1 MNRSAIPAVQD
12 NKKPACPR
20 VYLLLTITAS
30 LMVSE
35 GALLAQPT
43 LSYYFA
49 HIAAADVWRT
59 TFTYVNASTQTVTC
73 NTSFF
78 SDSGNPLAL
87 SFNGSSLSSTSDTI
101 AAGGTARRQTDAQS
115 NMPVVTG
122 WATAGCTGP
131 VKASALFRRYNG
143 NVPQAEA
150 SVLAMTSPASQFITY
165 ADQLTGVAYANPEPT
180 AATVTFSARDQT
192 GMVLASKSISLPA
205 GSHGAQNLGPLFGVA
220 SFQGSVTITSTAP
233 IVSLS
238 LNAEASPI
246 ISSLPPGQPD
256 NGSPASPATYYFAH
270 IAAADVWRTTFTYVN
285 TATQPVTCNTSFLS
299 DSGSPLP
306 LSFGGLAVSS
316 TSDTITV
323 GGTARRQ
330 TDAQPNLPVVT
341 GWALANCSGPVKA
354 SALFRRYNGNVPVAE
369 ASVIAMT
376 APASRFITYADQTT
390 GVAYANPSPN
400 PAKITFTAQDASG
413 AGVAAASLTLP
424 AGAHGAQNLGPLLG
438 VSSFQGSI
446 TIASLQ
452 PIVSLSLNA
461 EASPS
466 FSSLPAGEGA
476 SFEIYGAWHCS
487 NDGCTWRTVRDM
499 TGFDKTNHWMIDR
512 GDGSGLPS
520 VNLVVLSFVQPMK
533 LLNLTTDSQTVNG
546 VPIGMNSAIVN
557 YFTSHNIRV
566 MLSVGG
572 ATYTGF
578 WDQAL
583 TTNATQLGLNA
594 AAAAKALGVGIEI
607 DYENDTSPNL
617 AGLQEF
623 IDAYRSVLPFDATGG
638 NPAARLTIDLAA
650 GDRSLVALC
659 RKATSDW
666 LNGSNPVLDYAN
678 ATVPNGQ
685 PIASEAEGNWQEH
698 VNGRTNVNPP
708 IVPLAP
714 ARITVAIRVVIG
726 STPQPECTDFNAS
739 LQSSTGIFLQS
750 IAPNGA
756 GISPGMLGYMF
767 WGVEAQDPAT
777 CEGGAG
783 VGAKNYNIRIPMPP
797 LRQQ

>member
-1 MNRSAIPAVQD
+1 MMRATHILFA
-12 NKKPACPR
+12 AA
-20 VYLLLTITAS
+20 AS
-30 LMVSE
+30 LIVLE
-35 GALLAQPT
+35 NTLPAQQTT

-78 SDSGNPLAL
+78 SDSGAPLTL
-87 SFNGSSLSSTSDTI
+87 SFNGSSVSSTSDTI
-101 AAGGTARRQTDAQS
+101 PAGGTARRQTDAQP
-115 NMPVVTG
+115 NLPGVTG
-122 WATAGCTGP
+122 WAAANCTGP
-131 VKASALFRRYNG
+131 VKASSLFRRYNG
-143 NVPQAEA
+143 TVPQAEA
-150 SVLAMTSPASQFITY
+150 SVIAMTYPASQFVTY
-165 ADQLTGVAYANPEPT
+165 ADQLTGVAYANPGQT
-180 AATVTFSARDQT
+180 AATVTFTARDQT
-192 GMVLASKSISLPA
+192 GTMIASKSIALA
-205 GSHGAQNLGPLFGVA
+205 GGSHGAQNLGPLFGVA
-220 SFQGSVTITSTAP
+220 SFQGSVTITATSP

-256 NGSPASPATYYFAH
+256 NSSPVSPATYYFAH

-285 TATQPVTCNTSFLS
+285 AGSQPVTCNTSFFS
-299 DSGSPLP
+299 DTGTALP
-306 LSFGGLAVSS
+306 LSFGGVAVTS
-316 TSDTITV
+316 TSDAIAA

-341 GWALANCSGPVKA
+341 GWAVSNCSGPVKA
-354 SALFRRYNGNVPVAE
+354 SSLFRRYNGSVPVAE
-369 ASVIAMT
+369 ASVIAMNAT
-376 APASRFITYADQTT
+376 ASRFITYADQTT
-390 GVAYANPSPN
+390 GVAYANPSAN
-400 PAKITFTAQDASG
+400 PAKITFSAQDTGG
-413 AGVAAASLTLP
+413 AAVATASLTLA
-424 AGAHGAQNLGPLLG
+424 AGAHGAQNMGPLLG

-446 TIASLQ
+446 TITSLQ

-476 SFEIYGAWHCS
+476 AFEIYGAWHCS
-487 NDGCTWRTVRDM
+487 SDSCTWRTVRDM
-499 TGFDKTNHWMIDR
+499 TDFDKKNHWMIDR

-520 VNLVVLSFVQPMK
+520 VNLVVLSFVQPVK
-533 LLNLTTDSQTVNG
+533 LLNLTSDSETVNG
-546 VPIGMNSAIVN
+546 IPIGMNSAILN
-557 YFTSHNIRV
+557 YFTSHNVRV

-572 ATYTGF
+572 ATYTTF

-583 TTNATQLGLNA
+583 TTNATQLGVNA
-594 AAAAKALGVGIEI
+594 ANAAKALGVGIEI

-617 AGLQEF
+617 AGLQDF
-623 IDAYRSVLPFDATGG
+623 ITAYRSVLPYDATGA

-650 GDRSLVALC
+650 GDRSLVAIC

-666 LNGSNPVLDYAN
+666 LTGSNPVLDYAN

-685 PIASEAEGNWQEH
+685 PAASDAESNWQEH
-698 VNGRTNVNPP
+698 VSGRTNVTPP

-714 ARITVAIRVVIG
+714 ARVTVAVRVVIG
-726 STPQPECTDFNAS
+726 STAQPECNNFNTS
-739 LQSSTGIFLQS
+739 LQSTTGIFLQTIVPDS
-750 IAPNGA
+750 NPA
-756 GISPGMLGYMF
+756 GVSPGMLGYMF

-783 VGAKNYNIRIPMPP
+783 VGARNYNIRVPMPP

>member
-1 MNRSAIPAVQD
+1 MNRQSAVYDVRSILRSKGRTAGLP
-12 NKKPACPR
+12 
-20 VYLLLTITAS
+20 VYLLLAISAS
-30 LMVSE
+30 LMGSE
-35 GALLAQPT
+35 DVLLAQPS

-49 HIAAADVWRT
+49 HVAAADVWRT

-78 SDSGNPLAL
+78 SDSGGPLSL
-87 SFNGSSLSSTSDTI
+87 SFNGSGLSSTSDTI
-101 AAGGTARRQTDAQS
+101 PAGGTARRQTDAQPS
-115 NMPVVTG
+115 MGLVTG
-122 WATAGCTGP
+122 WAVAGCTGP

-143 NVPQAEA
+143 NIPVAEV
-150 SVLAMTSPASQFITY
+150 SVIAMTSPASQFVTY
-165 ADQLTGVAYANPEPT
+165 ADQLTGVAYANPAQT
-180 AATVTFSARDQT
+180 AATVTFTARDPA
-192 GMVLASKSISLPA
+192 GMAIASKSISLAA

-246 ISSLPPGQPD
+246 ISSLPPGQGD
-256 NGSPASPATYYFAH
+256 NSSPVSPATYYFAH

-285 TATQPVTCNTSFLS
+285 AGMQPVTCNTSFFS
-299 DSGSPLP
+299 DSGNPLP
-306 LSFGGLAVSS
+306 LSFGGSTVSS
-316 TSDTITV
+316 TSDTV
-323 GGTARRQ
+323 PAGGTARRQ
-330 TDAQPNLPVVT
+330 TDAQPSLSVAT

-354 SALFRRYNGNVPVAE
+354 SALFRRYNGVVPV
-369 ASVIAMT
+369 
-376 APASRFITYADQTT
+376 ASRFITYADQTT
-390 GVAYANPSPN
+390 GVAYANPSVN
-400 PAKITFTAQDASG
+400 PAKITFTAQDVSG
-413 AGVAAASLTLP
+413 AGVAATSVTVP

-438 VSSFQGSI
+438 ISGFQGSVTI
-446 TIASLQ
+446 TSLQ

-461 EASPS
+461 EASPV

-487 NDGCTWRTVRDM
+487 NDSCAWKNVR
-499 TGFDKTNHWMIDR
+499 GVPEFDQKNHWMIDR

-520 VNLVVLSFVQPMK
+520 VNLVVLSFVQPMD
-533 LLNLTTDSQTVNG
+533 LLNSTADPLTGLPV
-546 VPIGMNSAIVN
+546 GMTSDIVK

-594 AAAAKALGVGIEI
+594 ANAAKALGVGIEI

-617 AGLQEF
+617 VGLQQF
-623 IDAYRSVLPFDATGG
+623 IDAYRSVLPYDATGG

-685 PIASEAEGNWQEH
+685 PPAAQAESNWQEH

-708 IVPLAP
+708 IMPLAP
-714 ARITVAIRVVIG
+714 ARVTVAVRVVIG
-726 STPQPECTDFNAS
+726 STPQPECNDFNAS
-739 LQSSTGIFLQS
+739 LQNSTGIFVQT
-750 IAPNGA
+750 IAPNGV
-756 GISPGMLGYMF
+756 GVSPGMLGYMF
-767 WGVEAQDPAT
+767 WGVEAQDPNT
-777 CEGGAG
+777 CEGG
-783 VGAKNYNIRIPMPP
+783 VGMGARYHNIRIPMPP